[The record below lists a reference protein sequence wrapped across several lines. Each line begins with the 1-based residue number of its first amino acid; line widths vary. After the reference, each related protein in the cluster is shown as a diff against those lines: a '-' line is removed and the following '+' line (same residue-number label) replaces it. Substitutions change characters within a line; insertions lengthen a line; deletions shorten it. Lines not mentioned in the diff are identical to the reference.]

1 MMIDNITDKEQ
12 VKEYLELYKKTNIVE
27 YLDKIAEYISRSNVY
42 YIDFDIKS
50 IEEVSFTTSSGEN
63 LLDILLKYYDKLP
76 YDVKELFANDP
87 EIIAQMIKEDNYGF
101 ASFLKEETLQLPVG
115 ASQTLFDFLIE
126 NDHFPSEKLKDI
138 NNYPGLVQKLFEV
151 DPALLQYLNT
161 TTILNETFNG
171 EKLIDFMLKN
181 KLLTSET
188 IKNIRSNNYDAFI
201 DYLLKYNQEG
211 LLKYLNE
218 DILLKE
224 KEGKT
229 VLEYLIE
236 NGIVFDKIEYSNQK
250 VLDILLRNGQ
260 FESFKNVSEYNII
273 KKSFKGKT
281 FLEDLL
287 ENNVDY
293 KIRYPY
299 YSESMLLFLQY
310 EKYDQLYDYSID
322 NWLEPINEQGITPL
336 DVIISKFKAG
346 LDFDLAKIKTYSN
359 NPEKLAQFYL
369 KMAENGLINYVKE
382 LEPNDLLEDK
392 KGVRLIDVLLDENK
406 ELTMDV
412 ILTKKNKEDFRLA
425 SYLRSKGIDQKEIKI
440 PLHSMDIVDEYYN
453 KETKQYQQEKVTEEQ
468 EDLLN
473 RFRELMIVN
482 EETNRSYLEALIAS
496 YRHLMHLGNPLGEIE
511 LRKLIDIKEKDPEF
525 AITEGSGYYNET
537 NNSIYVNNTC
547 INTLNHETGHLLFH
561 NLTDKE
567 VPQEYYHIVREL
579 RENPEFIKKVEEYT
593 YNFAKIKN
601 AVEEIVKTEYIPIYE
616 KSITEEKKEE
626 IEKFLDDIKEK
637 KKEELKSEGYSDE
650 TIEILLSKA
659 FSLEEYLEQ
668 DKRIKR
674 EELVEAILRTKY
686 GAFIAI
692 GDIIDGIVGG
702 EYRSEELRNEYGNT
716 IPHAFGHGIPYY
728 HRNSENAFDEA
739 MANYSAIVKSDDARD
754 VMSYLR
760 DIVGDNFVNLIDNY
774 YTREIA
780 FSTREVKKVSHSL

>member
-1 MMIDNITDKEQ
+1 
-12 VKEYLELYKKTNIVE
+12 
-27 YLDKIAEYISRSNVY
+27 
-42 YIDFDIKS
+42 
-50 IEEVSFTTSSGEN
+50 
-63 LLDILLKYYDKLP
+63 
-76 YDVKELFANDP
+76 
-87 EIIAQMIKEDNYGF
+87 
-101 ASFLKEETLQLPVG
+101 
-115 ASQTLFDFLIE
+115 
-126 NDHFPSEKLKDI
+126 
-138 NNYPGLVQKLFEV
+138 
-151 DPALLQYLNT
+151 
-161 TTILNETFNG
+161 
-171 EKLIDFMLKN
+171 MLKN

-260 FESFKNVSEYNII
+260 FEAFKNVSEYNII

-412 ILTKKNKEDFRLA
+412 ILTKR
-425 SYLRSKGIDQKEIKI
+425 IKKT
-440 PLHSMDIVDEYYN
+440 L
-453 KETKQYQQEKVTEEQ
+453 
-468 EDLLN
+468 DLL
-473 RFRELMIVN
+473 
-482 EETNRSYLEALIAS
+482 
-496 YRHLMHLGNPLGEIE
+496 
-511 LRKLIDIKEKDPEF
+511 
-525 AITEGSGYYNET
+525 
-537 NNSIYVNNTC
+537 
-547 INTLNHETGHLLFH
+547 
-561 NLTDKE
+561 
-567 VPQEYYHIVREL
+567 HI
-579 RENPEFIKKVEEYT
+579 
-593 YNFAKIKN
+593 
-601 AVEEIVKTEYIPIYE
+601 
-616 KSITEEKKEE
+616 
-626 IEKFLDDIKEK
+626 
-637 KKEELKSEGYSDE
+637 
-650 TIEILLSKA
+650 
-659 FSLEEYLEQ
+659 
-668 DKRIKR
+668 
-674 EELVEAILRTKY
+674 
-686 GAFIAI
+686 
-692 GDIIDGIVGG
+692 
-702 EYRSEELRNEYGNT
+702 
-716 IPHAFGHGIPYY
+716 
-728 HRNSENAFDEA
+728 
-739 MANYSAIVKSDDARD
+739 
-754 VMSYLR
+754 
-760 DIVGDNFVNLIDNY
+760 
-774 YTREIA
+774 
-780 FSTREVKKVSHSL
+780 